1 MTMIRLSP
9 PPELD
14 ISLGEALFTQRA
26 IRRLDHSQ
34 VISDDDLK
42 LVLDAA
48 SKAPSGGNAQQTRFL
63 VVRDRDKLRA
73 FGKLYHEAW
82 WAKRAEDSG
91 WVVDQPL
98 PEDSPMRMN
107 ALLAREM
114 VDAPVVVLGFVL
126 DNSDIDVIP
135 AAQNLMLAAR
145 GLGIGS
151 VLTTLHACIMERVH
165 ELFGIPD
172 EVRFRCCI
180 PLGYP
185 RGNFG
190 LTQRYPSA
198 ETTYWDEW
206 HARPPWD

>member
-14 ISLGEALFTQRA
+14 ISLGEALFTQCA

-34 VISDDDLK
+34 DISDDDLK

-114 VDAPVVVLGFVL
+114 VDARVVVLGFVL

-151 VLTTLHACIMERVH
+151 VLTTLHACVME
-165 ELFGIPD
+165 
-172 EVRFRCCI
+172 
-180 PLGYP
+180 
-185 RGNFG
+185 
-190 LTQRYPSA
+190 
-198 ETTYWDEW
+198 
-206 HARPPWD
+206 